1 MPPGSNRSCSTTC
14 GRHSS
19 SRSSSSS
26 PVVAIPTSLR
36 SETDSATGDRPHE
49 NAAETSEHRA
59 HAKRNSAQH
68 RRAVSTRAV
77 DHAGPADLLC
87 AGFHIPPAHSRRDFI
102 RDEGRAVIGDPQL
115 ELTGV
120 NAEVDVDPFRASVSA
135 NVVERLLREAVE
147 RFVRAW
153 NQRVAWRQRPDRERH
168 LRAGAVSEC
177 VALAAHRVLEPAVL
191 HRRRLQLIDQ
201 RVHFN

>member
-1 MPPGSNRSCSTTC
+1 
-14 GRHSS
+14 
-19 SRSSSSS
+19 
-26 PVVAIPTSLR
+26 
-36 SETDSATGDRPHE
+36 
-49 NAAETSEHRA
+49 
-59 HAKRNSAQH
+59 
-68 RRAVSTRAV
+68 
-77 DHAGPADLLC
+77 LC

-102 RDEGRAVIGDPQL
+102 RDEARAVIGDPQL

-135 NVVERLLREAVE
+135 DVVERLLREAVE

-177 VALAAHRVLEPAVL
+177 VALPAHRVLEPAVL
-191 HRRRLQLIDQ
+191 HRRRLQLIDH